1 MYTHVV
7 YSDISESRLAI
18 GKKMGADQIVV
29 VDSRDARAVAAK
41 IVDAMGAEP
50 DITIECSGAESSIQ
64 SAIYVSRLVISL
76 VVLSFDTI
84 IIPFFCWT
92 SRQSQEAC

>member
-1 MYTHVV
+1 MCVYTHVV

-64 SAIYVSRLVISL
+64 SAIYVSRVVISL

-84 IIPFFCWT
+84 IMPFLC
-92 SRQSQEAC
+92 

>member
-1 MYTHVV
+1 MIVQYGMFLICA
-7 YSDISESRLAI
+7 DISESRLEI

-29 VDSRDARAVAAK
+29 VDSRDARDVAAK

-64 SAIYVSRLVISL
+64 SAIYVSRPVISL
-76 VVLSFDTI
+76 FVLSFDSRYHNNTI
-84 IIPFFCWT
+84 LLLN
-92 SRQSQEAC
+92 

>member
-1 MYTHVV
+1 MCIYLA
-7 YSDISESRLAI
+7 YSDINESRLAF

-29 VDSRDARAVAAK
+29 VDSRDARDVAAK

-64 SAIYVSRLVISL
+64 SAIYVSRLVTSL
-76 VVLSFDTI
+76 VVL
-84 IIPFFCWT
+84 
-92 SRQSQEAC
+92 

>member
-1 MYTHVV
+1 MCIYLA
-7 YSDISESRLAI
+7 YSDINESRLTI

-64 SAIYVSRLVISL
+64 SAIYVSRLVTSL
-76 VVLSFDTI
+76 VVL
-84 IIPFFCWT
+84 
-92 SRQSQEAC
+92 

>member
-1 MYTHVV
+1 MYTHVA

-64 SAIYVSRLVISL
+64 SAIYVSRLVTSL
-76 VVLSFDTI
+76 VVL
-84 IIPFFCWT
+84 
-92 SRQSQEAC
+92 

>member
-1 MYTHVV
+1 MYLVH
-7 YSDISESRLAI
+7 SDISESRLAI

-64 SAIYVSRLVISL
+64 SAIYVSRPVISL
-76 VVLSFDTI
+76 FVLSFDSRYHNNTI
-84 IIPFFCWT
+84 LLLN
-92 SRQSQEAC
+92 